1 MSNDKFQNKYRS
13 TSIRLQNWDYG
24 WRGKYFVTICTSGRE
39 HSFGEII
46 DGKMQLSPV
55 GVIADVLWHEL
66 KNHFDGIELVAFV
79 VMPNHIHGIV
89 AITEYIGK
97 TENENTYAIT
107 VDTTYSDNGN
117 DNNGNNGNND
127 NGNGNGNVDTTHAL
141 YLQPAPQPA
150 PAQSQQNQS
159 SPKTIGQKRFQNQG
173 SHTLSSI
180 VGSYKS
186 AVSKHAHR
194 MGFDFAWQSGYYENI
209 VRNDIAFNR
218 IQTYIDNN
226 PKNWKE
232 DKFYTK

>member
-1 MSNDKFQNKYRS
+1 MSNEKFQNKYRS

-46 DGKMQLSPV
+46 NDKMQLSPV

-66 KNHFDGIELVAFV
+66 KNHFDNIELDAFV

-97 TENENTYAIT
+97 TENENTCAIT

-150 PAQSQQNQS
+150 PRTIPTKPIIPQNHWT
-159 SPKTIGQKRFQNQG
+159 KT
-173 SHTLSSI
+173 
-180 VGSYKS
+180 
-186 AVSKHAHR
+186 VSKSGFAYIVIHR
-194 MGFDFAWQSGYYENI
+194 GF
-209 VRNDIAFNR
+209 
-218 IQTYIDNN
+218 IQIGGFETC
-226 PKNWKE
+226 PSHG
-232 DKFYTK
+232 F